1 MIDFHCHL
9 DLFPNPRMLV
19 SECEQAEI
27 YVLSVTTTPS
37 AWKGTHALAPRSKY
51 VRTAL
56 GLHPELAHERYSEL
70 PLFDQLLSDTRY
82 VGEIGL
88 DHSPG
93 TEAHWAVQ
101 SSVLSHVLQSCQK
114 AGGRIMSLHS
124 RRSASDVLDHIER
137 FPDAGTAVLHWL
149 SCGVRDLDRAVALG
163 CWFSVGPAML
173 SGKKGLDLAS
183 RMPKERVLTE
193 SDGPFAVFRDRQAT
207 PLDIKHALPLL
218 GRIWGQ
224 TEEQVANQL
233 NENLRRLG
241 FTN

>member
-1 MIDFHCHL
+1 
-9 DLFPNPRMLV
+9 MLV

-93 TEAHWAVQ
+93 LKLTGQ
-101 SSVLSHVLQSCQK
+101 SNQACYLTFS
-114 AGGRIMSLHS
+114 S
-124 RRSASDVLDHIER
+124 RA
-137 FPDAGTAVLHWL
+137 
-149 SCGVRDLDRAVALG
+149 
-163 CWFSVGPAML
+163 
-173 SGKKGLDLAS
+173 K
-183 RMPKERVLTE
+183 
-193 SDGPFAVFRDRQAT
+193 
-207 PLDIKHALPLL
+207 
-218 GRIWGQ
+218 
-224 TEEQVANQL
+224 
-233 NENLRRLG
+233 RRG
-241 FTN
+241 AE